1 MSARGHHL
9 RAAGAAL
16 AMRAP
21 RVEPLTDR
29 EIAELKRH
37 VEAARRVYRLANQAM
52 QGAGNDV
59 RLRDAWRVVRFGLVR
74 VAEAVQAAADA
85 DAAVAQE
92 FRALGEFLAG
102 YAEALQQQRA
112 A

>member
-9 RAAGAAL
+9 KAAGAAL

-21 RVEPLTDR
+21 RTEPLTDH
-29 EIAELKRH
+29 EIADLKRH

-52 QGAGNDV
+52 QGAGNDA
-59 RLRDAWRVVRFGLVR
+59 RLADAWRVLRYGAVR
-74 VAEAVQAAADA
+74 VAEAVQAAADG
-85 DAAVAQE
+85 DAAAAQE
-92 FRALGEFLAG
+92 FRMLGEFLAG
-102 YAEALQQQRA
+102 YAEALQQRRA